1 MTEQTDA
8 RALRDNLKAAGCDA
22 KTTERFLQLE
32 TAGERREQL
41 RLLAA
46 HRQRLLDRVHR
57 EERRISCLDY
67 LVYQLHRRD
76 GAGT

>member
-8 RALRDNLKAAGCDA
+8 QALRDDLKAAGCDA
-22 KTTERFLQLE
+22 KTTERFLQME
-32 TAGERREQL
+32 AAGERCEQFS
-41 RLLAA
+41 LLAA

-57 EERRISCLDY
+57 DERRISCLDY

-76 GAGT
+76 EAGI